1 MDLLCACSLQNTHTR
16 THFAKLSDPLH
27 VQLIHHVSSSSF
39 QCPCTRRR
47 SCTRL
52 SCSGWTSRLLLGAVG
67 KRRGGEKKK
76 KDERSR
82 KEEMMEGRP
91 TITVCFLACWGLQR
105 NLLHLLA
112 DTSWRV
118 IRRVEGTR
126 GLSGDLARH
135 LYRGPEPGG
144 NGAKSGDKSA
154 SFVNINSHLMTPMAL
169 C

>member
-1 MDLLCACSLQNTHTR
+1 MYLLPSKHTRTR
-16 THFAKLSDPLH
+16 THFAELSDPLH
-27 VQLIHHVSSSSF
+27 VQLIHHVSPPLFNVLAQDGGAALSF
-39 QCPCTRRR
+39 RVQVGPLDCSPG
-47 SCTRL
+47 L
-52 SCSGWTSRLLLGAVG
+52 SE
-67 KRRGGEKKK
+67 RGEVEKKN
-76 KDERSR
+76 ERSR

-91 TITVCFLACWGLQR
+91 TITVCFLACWGLQH

-126 GLSGDLARH
+126 GLRGDLARH
-135 LYRGPEPGG
+135 LYCGPKPAG

-154 SFVNINSHLMTPMAL
+154 SFVNINSHLMTSVAS